1 MRKLVMAA
9 ILVFGTV
16 QGTQAADLP
25 ILRGALSD
33 SYGPRVVNWQGYY
46 IGGQAGYGSADMDFS
61 RSNSGQ
67 IARLLD
73 NTVIESGMS
82 VSQWPIGIGKE
93 SIRHEAFGG
102 FIGYNGQW
110 DDVVLGVEGSFMHGR
125 FYGMQSASVGRIS
138 SAPLSDGNFHA
149 VTATTLA
156 SQEITDMGSLRLRAG
171 YATGSFLPYMFGGV
185 ALANAN
191 IVRAVTVTDAWAAT
205 QAGAVAPGAMSA
217 TLSADITQH
226 NHLLVGYSAGVGVD
240 VALMAGLFMRAEW
253 EYARFTGA
261 VDTSVNTVR
270 AGLGYKF

>member
-1 MRKLVMAA
+1 MRKLMMAA
-9 ILVFGTV
+9 ALTFGV
-16 QGTQAADLP
+16 MQGAQAADLP
-25 ILRGALSD
+25 ILRGALPD
-33 SYGPRVVNWQGYY
+33 SYGPRIVNWQGFY

-61 RSNSGQ
+61 RANSGQ
-67 IARLLD
+67 IARLLE
-73 NTVIESGMS
+73 NTVIENGMG
-82 VSQWPIGIGKE
+82 VSQWPIGVGKQ

-125 FYGMQSASVGRIS
+125 FYGAQSASVGRIS
-138 SAPLSDGNFHA
+138 GAALSDGNFHA
-149 VTATTLA
+149 VTATSLA

-171 YATGSFLPYMFGGV
+171 YVAGSFLPYMFGGV

-191 IVRAVTVTDAWAAT
+191 ITRAVTVSDAWGPTEAAAVAAT
-205 QAGAVAPGAMSA
+205 PYVD
-217 TLSADITQH
+217 SADITQH
-226 NHLLVGYSAGVGVD
+226 NHLLVGYSAGLGVD
-240 VALMAGLFMRAEW
+240 VALMAGLFLRAEW